1 LSQQLGTYE
10 IHKSNDE
17 HGNILRQM
25 VIETPVYW
33 CEADRINHTLN
44 IIGDFGWYAELISL
58 Q

>member
-44 IIGDFGWYAELISL
+44 IIGDFGWYAD
-58 Q
+58 